1 MSYETKRHMEEEVE
15 AYEEGLLTDD
25 ENMEVEL
32 HMRGCNEC
40 RATFKGVTGCLPEM
54 NRAMGPR
61 VQWKNVQM
69 DAYEEIACTMER
81 R

>member
-15 AYEEGLLTDD
+15 AYE
-25 ENMEVEL
+25 EVEL